1 MIRDLSIIAFIISAV
16 IIGHVYVQNSIKE
29 GSGETVEKLESIK
42 SQVQMNDLQ
51 NAKTSTESLYDDWRK
66 KSDNWSIIADHQ
78 EIDNIEKS
86 ILNIKS
92 SINSEDLD
100 QIIPK
105 IDESIYLIS
114 LIEDKERIKIKNI
127 F

>member
-1 MIRDLSIIAFIISAV
+1 MIRDLSLIAIIISVV
-16 IIGHVYVQNSIKE
+16 IIGHVYVQNSIRE
-29 GSGETVEKLESIK
+29 GSQETVEKLESIK

-51 NAKTSTESLYDDWRK
+51 NAKKDAESLYEDWRK
-66 KSDNWSIIADHQ
+66 KSDNWSVIADHQ